1 MLRILQIVFTHNFR
15 CATVVFIPLQGQG
28 IIIFEVFLRHYSVCC
43 KWFKVE
49 LSLLCL
55 QVSVLSKKMPVKV
68 TKDEFGVTTDGTHI
82 AR

>member
-1 MLRILQIVFTHNFR
+1 M
-15 CATVVFIPLQGQG
+15 
-28 IIIFEVFLRHYSVCC
+28 CC

-49 LSLLCL
+49 LGLLCL
-55 QVSVLSKKMPVKV
+55 QVSVLSRKMPVKV